1 MPSGILNTKWLW
13 TPVSLRT
20 TTLHIEVHLPWNATV
35 SRIAAVRHTAVLELA
50 SKGVGG
56 VLAVVLVAAGAL
68 LTVRLEA
75 RVGLRSN
82 ANGVADLDALLGFA
96 ADADCFTDNLVS
108 DADGLSH

>member
-1 MPSGILNTKWLW
+1 
-13 TPVSLRT
+13 LRT
-20 TTLHIEVHLPWNATV
+20 TTLQIEVHLPWNATV

-68 LTVRLEA
+68 LTVGLQA

-82 ANGVADLDALLGFA
+82 TNRVADLYAFLGFA
-96 ADADCFTDNLVS
+96 SNTDSLADDFMAN
-108 DADGLSH
+108 ADGLSQ